1 MAEANYIF
9 TGARGS
15 GKSYALEALSMRRTR
30 FVLIDPTST
39 VESMDYTST
48 NPREIAAVIRKY
60 PNFRACLWCA
70 HLSGPEFREALAP
83 IAAAAES
90 NRARWTTIAVD
101 EVGVVAPGRQ
111 SLDEVERSARMGR
124 HHRVSWWFSSQ
135 RLTDTSTNLRA
146 QAERIFAFRTASA
159 VDVERVKR
167 DYGKEAAEALSD
179 LEPFHYLAIDTQTRE
194 FSVRPPIVNP
204 RRRK

>member
-1 MAEANYIF
+1 MSEANYIF

-15 GKSYALEALSMRRTR
+15 GKSYALEALSMRRSR

-39 VESMDYTST
+39 VTSMDYTST
-48 NPREIAAVIRKY
+48 DPRQLAAVIRKY

-70 HLSGPEFREALAP
+70 HLSGAQFRDALSP
-83 IAAAAES
+83 IAAAAED
-90 NRARWTTIAVD
+90 NRYRWTTVAVD
-101 EVGVVAPGRQ
+101 EVGVVAAGRQ

-124 HHRVSWWFSSQ
+124 HHKVSWWFSSQ

-159 VDVERVKR
+159 VDVERVRKE
-167 DYGKEAAEALSD
+167 YGKEAAEALSS
-179 LEPFHYLAIDTQTRE
+179 LEPFHYLAIDTQTRLW
-194 FSVRPPIVNP
+194 SVRKPIKNP
-204 RRRK
+204 RRS